1 MDVLKNGG
9 SPLML
14 AVAMGHI
21 GASHALIILGA
32 DPSVVIKGSE
42 GTHSVS
48 SLAEYSGITIP
59 GL

>member
-1 MDVLKNGG
+1 
-9 SPLML
+9 ML

-32 DPSVVIKGSE
+32 DPSSVVIKGSE

>member
-1 MDVLKNGG
+1 
-9 SPLML
+9 ML

-42 GTHSVS
+42 GTHSVF